1 MVSKPEPLTKT
12 HNLEP
17 FDCGKEPL
25 TSWLKKH
32 ALQSQAG
39 QHTKTMVIAEDDV
52 VIGYYSYNV
61 ISVEHE
67 DSTPE
72 RVKKGLAKHPIPVF
86 LIARL
91 ALDKNHQGKGLGGR
105 LLRHALK
112 GAAAIA
118 ASDEGVPIRAVIV
131 DAIDDEA
138 RKFYAGFDF
147 VEFPADTLRMW
158 ILMKDLMA
166 TLKEEVQKQEHEAKI
181 AKKM

>member
-1 MVSKPEPLTKT
+1 MVSKPEPLTKE
-12 HNLEP
+12 HILES

-25 TSWLKKH
+25 TGWLKKH
-32 ALQSQAG
+32 ALQSQTA
-39 QHTKTMVIAEDDV
+39 QHTKTMVIAENKV

-112 GAAAIA
+112 GAAVIA
-118 ASDEGVPIRAVIV
+118 SSDAGVPIRAVIV

-138 RKFYAGFDF
+138 RKFYAEFDF
-147 VEFPADTLRMW
+147 VVFPASSLRMW

-166 TLKEEVQKQEHEAKI
+166 TERD
-181 AKKM
+181 

>member
-1 MVSKPEPLTKT
+1 MVSKPEPLTKA
-12 HNLEP
+12 HNLEQ

-25 TSWLKKH
+25 TTWLKKH
-32 ALQSQAG
+32 ALQSRAG
-39 QHTKTMVIAEDDV
+39 QQTKTMVIAEDDV

-91 ALDKNHQGKGLGGR
+91 ALDKNHQGKGLDGR
-105 LLRHALK
+105 LLCHALK
-112 GAAAIA
+112 GAALIA

-131 DAIDDEA
+131 DAIDSEA
-138 RKFYAGFDF
+138 REFYARFDF
-147 VEFPADTLRMW
+147 IEFPADSLRMW

-166 TLKEEVQKQEHEAKI
+166 SLKAAAQNN
-181 AKKM
+181 

>member
-1 MVSKPEPLTKT
+1 MVSRPEPLTKD
-12 HNLEP
+12 HVLDQ

-25 TSWLKKH
+25 TGWLKKH
-32 ALQSQAG
+32 ALQSQAA
-39 QHTKTMVIAEDDV
+39 QHSKTMVIAEDQV

-67 DSTPE
+67 ETTPG

-91 ALDKNHQGKGLGGR
+91 ALDTKHQGKGLGAR
-105 LLRHALK
+105 LLCHALK

-118 ASDEGVPIRAVIV
+118 AADEGVPIRAVIV

-138 RKFYAGFDF
+138 KKFYTGFDF
-147 VEFPADTLRMW
+147 VPFPADTLRMW
-158 ILMKDLMA
+158 LLMKDLMA
-166 TLKEEVQKQEHEAKI
+166 TLKVNAQKRNQ
-181 AKKM
+181 

>member
-1 MVSKPEPLTKT
+1 MVSKPEPLTKEQI
-12 HNLEP
+12 LDR

-25 TSWLKKH
+25 TSWLKKN
-32 ALQSQAG
+32 ALHSQTG
-39 QHTKTMVIAEDDV
+39 QHTKTMVIAEDKE

-61 ISVEHE
+61 TSVEHE

-91 ALDKNHQGKGLGGR
+91 PLDKNHQGKGLGSR

-118 ASDEGVPIRAVIV
+118 VSDEGVPIRAVIV

-138 RKFYAGFDF
+138 RNFYSGFDF
-147 VEFPADTLRMW
+147 MEFPTDSLRMW
-158 ILMKDLMA
+158 IMMKDLIA
-166 TLKEEVQKQEHEAKI
+166 TLKTQVNKI
-181 AKKM
+181 ETEGARKT